1 MLQVFIGS
9 LVLSCIHATIPNH
22 WMPIIAIAKTEKWS
36 QKDSLM
42 ATVITGFAH
51 TLSTVIIGIVVG
63 FIGYK
68 LADSYEL
75 ITNIIAPSILVGLG
89 ILYVIIDLKNS
100 FGHHH
105 HEHSHFNIENNK
117 KANKSKWALLTT
129 LSIAMFLTPCVEL
142 EAYYFQAG
150 AIGWTGIFIVS
161 AVYTLT
167 TVIIMIILV
176 YLGLKGINKLN
187 LHYMEH
193 HEKQITGI
201 VLIVIGLFAYFVH

>member
-1 MLQVFIGS
+1 MLQIFIGS

-22 WMPIIAIAKTEKWS
+22 WIPLITIAKTEKWS
-36 QKDSLM
+36 QNDTFM
-42 ATVITGFAH
+42 ATIITGFAH
-51 TLSTVIIGIVVG
+51 TLSTVIIGIIVG

-68 LADSYEL
+68 LSHNYEL
-75 ITNIIAPSILVGLG
+75 ISNIIAPSILVVLG
-89 ILYVIIDLKNS
+89 VIYLIIDLRNS
-100 FGHHH
+100 LRHHH
-105 HEHSHFNIENNK
+105 HEHSHFKIEDKNKNN
-117 KANKSKWALLTT
+117 NSKWALLTS

-167 TVIIMIILV
+167 TVILMLILV
-176 YLGLKGINKLN
+176 YLGLKGINKFK

-201 VLIVIGLFAYFVH
+201 VLIAIGLFAYFVK